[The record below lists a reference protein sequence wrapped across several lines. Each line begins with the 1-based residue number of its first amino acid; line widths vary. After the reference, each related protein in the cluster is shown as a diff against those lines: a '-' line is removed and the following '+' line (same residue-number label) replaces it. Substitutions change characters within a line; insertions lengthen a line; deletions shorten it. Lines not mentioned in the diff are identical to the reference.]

1 MNKTIILFA
10 ILLSITFSQIDTLAK
25 LNIGVISPVG
35 IVGILPSALPA
46 DLVTISKSDSKNT
59 EVSSGT

>member
-25 LNIGVISPVG
+25 LNSGVISPVG
-35 IVGILPSALPA
+35 IVGILPLALPA